1 MRVKPKLKWL
11 LRKVTHCNY
20 YIQKGRIKLSFE
32 QWYDPSFSL
41 LPSVYLWNIQQFKL
55 FLPSS
60 LDARYHF
67 SLIASERDI
76 FLVDIPAAGF
86 QFLNQPAFRHFP
98 VPDQPVIS
106 HIIRTALWR
115 AGHLFRS
122 GCTSYTVS
130 SNRLSTENPP
140 ALPSCGRCI
149 WGQDCPIH
157 WHCHR
162 KPTNWTRKPPYRR
175 YRTWPKDYTTRI
187 PLCRKPSKHKVL
199 WK

>member
-106 HIIRTALWR
+106 DIIGQHCARRASFPKRLHILYSFLKSALNR
-115 AGHLFRS
+115 EFACAFIMRQVHL
-122 GCTSYTVS
+122 
-130 SNRLSTENPP
+130 
-140 ALPSCGRCI
+140 
-149 WGQDCPIH
+149 GQDCPIH

-162 KPTNWTRKPPYRR
+162 KPTSWTRRPPYRR
-175 YRTWPKDYTTRI
+175 YRTWPKDCTTRI
-187 PLCRKPSKHKVL
+187 HLCRKPSKYKVL
-199 WK
+199 RK